1 MIHAHR
7 NHNYHTVFT
16 HTGAHFMQYQCTQLM
31 TDYALSEHRQTHI
44 ASIENLLHMHIAVIT
59 RV

>member
-1 MIHAHR
+1 
-7 NHNYHTVFT
+7 
-16 HTGAHFMQYQCTQLM
+16 MQYQCTQLM

-59 RV
+59 RVWDRQFLNNIEIV